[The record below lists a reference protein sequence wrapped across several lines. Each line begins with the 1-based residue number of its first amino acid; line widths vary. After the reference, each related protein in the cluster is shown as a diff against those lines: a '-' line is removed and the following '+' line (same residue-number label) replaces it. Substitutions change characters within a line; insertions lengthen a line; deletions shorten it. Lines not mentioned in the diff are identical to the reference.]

1 MHMRCQNASLMQAS
15 DLLHQEELHVR
26 YIQAA
31 GEVSVEETRLR
42 TGSTTQG
49 GRGGLVTSV
58 WKSAKLHTPF
68 MMPAKEPGEVR
79 MAFAH

>member
-1 MHMRCQNASLMQAS
+1 MPSLMQAS
-15 DLLHQEELHVR
+15 DLLHEEESNVGC
-26 YIQAA
+26 IQAV
-31 GEVSVEETRLR
+31 GEVSVEKTRLR

-68 MMPAKEPGEVR
+68 MMPAKEPGDVR